1 MVRCEKNDTTPND
14 EYLEEHAP
22 KEWSSAAPPWL
33 PSGVCTMGGASASTG
48 EAGGAAAGDSGR
60 LDKYMQ
66 PGLIKALLP
75 DN

>member
-1 MVRCEKNDTTPND
+1 
-14 EYLEEHAP
+14 
-22 KEWSSAAPPWL
+22 
-33 PSGVCTMGGASASTG
+33 MGGASASTG